1 VADMETGRLQK
12 RAERKQEEIGN
23 VYMKQNIQPIS
34 GAWTTVEDNRNILE
48 AVMKLDNRKRE
59 SISILRKGAYSCR

>member
-1 VADMETGRLQK
+1 METGRLQK

-34 GAWTTVEDNRNILE
+34 GAWTAGEDNRNILE
-48 AVMKLDNRKRE
+48 AMVKLDNRKRE
-59 SISILRKGAYSCR
+59 SISILRKGAYSYR